1 MTLQKAQCVLIRSF
15 KGQDEVLSAG
25 HGKGTGTCSKAGDAF
40 VVLCKTNE
48 HQRKYILHSLA
59 HNAFK
64 PFPGSLLH
72 NMLANF
78 LKKHYENYPLGIVSI
93 LKNAKRLLQGEK

>member
-1 MTLQKAQCVLIRSF
+1 MTLQKAQRVLIRSF

-25 HGKGTGTCSKAGDAF
+25 HGKGTGTCSKAGDVF
-40 VVLCKTNE
+40 VALCKTNE
-48 HQRKYILHSLA
+48 HQRKYILHPPA

-72 NMLANF
+72 DCI
-78 LKKHYENYPLGIVSI
+78 GII
-93 LKNAKRLLQGEK
+93 CLLTF